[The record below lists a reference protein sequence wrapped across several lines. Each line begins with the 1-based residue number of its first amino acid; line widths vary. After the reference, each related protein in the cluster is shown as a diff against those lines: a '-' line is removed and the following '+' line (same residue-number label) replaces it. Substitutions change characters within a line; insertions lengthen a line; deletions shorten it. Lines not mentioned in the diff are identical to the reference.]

1 MLTIIEAQCTAE
13 NVEVNRKNMPIMG
26 QSFTDVDGVLCPS
39 QWQGTL
45 NSVCVPITFWCQRV
59 NKDTGIMA
67 YLCAIHSS
75 VHLLACYYEMLHST
89 WQYTALVSK
98 NYNEGFI

>member
-39 QWQGTL
+39 Q
-45 NSVCVPITFWCQRV
+45 
-59 NKDTGIMA
+59 
-67 YLCAIHSS
+67 
-75 VHLLACYYEMLHST
+75 
-89 WQYTALVSK
+89 
-98 NYNEGFI
+98 